1 MVELVSMLVAIVAVG
16 VLLYGIVWLVFLLP
30 ADMARERGRDPF
42 VWVLISIVGN
52 PLLAILLLA
61 ALGDSK
67 T

>member
-1 MVELVSMLVAIVAVG
+1 MLELVSTLVAIVAG
-16 VLLYGIVWLVFLLP
+16 VILIYGLVWLVFFLP
-30 ADMARERGRDPF
+30 ADMARERGRAPF

-61 ALGDSK
+61 ALGDAN

>member
-1 MVELVSMLVAIVAVG
+1 MIELISMLVVIAAG
-16 VLLYGIVWLVFLLP
+16 LVLLYGIVWLVFLLP

-61 ALGDSK
+61 ALGDAKS
-67 T
+67 